1 MLQRLRSRSTKAGA
15 EGDGPRVAIVG
26 AGPGGLAAAMML
38 AAEGAR
44 VTLYEKG
51 AAVGGRTRVVSLGE
65 GYKFDIGPT
74 FFLYPQVL
82 REVFSR
88 CGLDLGAYVELAR
101 IDPQYRLDFGDGTGL
116 AATPDLARMAAE
128 IARLNPA
135 DAAALPRFM
144 ADNRAKLEAFGPIL
158 KSAFSGLSDLMKLEM
173 LPALKWLRPTQSV
186 DEDLA
191 RYFSDERVRLTF
203 SFQTKYL
210 GMSPF
215 RCPSLFT
222 ILSFLEYEYG
232 VWHPIGGCGAVSEAM
247 SEAAQTLGADVRLNA
262 DVEGLAFE
270 GRRAVGVRVGGAVEP
285 ADAVIVGAD
294 FAGTVPR
301 LVPDGLRKR
310 WSDAKIDKA
319 KFSCSTVMLYLG
331 IEGDYPELDHH
342 TIFLAEDYKANIAQI
357 EAGMGPPDEPSIYVQ
372 NPARTDDTF
381 RTAHGVSLYVLAPV
395 GNLKGGVDWEAEK
408 AGFRDRMIDML
419 EARGLTDLRQRIRVE
434 RMLTPQDWQDD
445 YGLYAGATFNLAHGL
460 DQMLMLRPRNRFEDV
475 DGVYLVGGGTHPGSG
490 LPVIYEGARITADL
504 LMKDLGLARP
514 ATRGGPMMLEAG
526 E

>member
-1 MLQRLRSRSTKAGA
+1 MLQRLRSRSTKPGV
-15 EGDGPRVAIVG
+15 EGSGPRIAIVG

-38 AAEGAR
+38 SAEGAR

-51 AAVGGRTRVVSLGE
+51 SAVGGRTKVVTLEG

-82 REVFSR
+82 REVFER
-88 CGLDLGAYVELAR
+88 CGLDMDGFIELAR
-101 IDPQYRLDFGDGTGL
+101 VDPQYRLDFGDGTGIS
-116 AATPDLARMAAE
+116 ATPDLEAMAAE
-128 IARLNPA
+128 IAKINEK
-135 DAAALPRFM
+135 DAASLQRFM
-144 ADNRAKLEAFGPIL
+144 EDNRAKLAAFGPIL
-158 KSAFSGLSDLMKLEM
+158 KSAFSGVSDVLKMEM
-173 LPALKWLRPTQSV
+173 LPALRWLRPTQSV
-186 DEDLA
+186 NDDLA
-191 RYFSDERVRLTF
+191 RYFEDERVRLTF

-247 SEAAQTLGADVRLNA
+247 SEAAQTLGAEVRLDA
-262 DVEGLAFE
+262 DVTGIAFE
-270 GRRAVGVRVGGAVEP
+270 GKRAVGVRIGDAVEP

-294 FAGTVPR
+294 FAGTVPQ
-301 LVPDGLRKR
+301 LVPNGLRKR
-310 WSDAKIDKA
+310 WTDAKIDKA

-331 IEGDYPELDHH
+331 IEGDYPHLDHH
-342 TIFLAEDYKANIAQI
+342 TIFLAEDYKANIQEI
-357 EAGMGPPDEPSIYVQ
+357 EEGFGPPSDPSVYVQ
-372 NPARTDDTF
+372 NPAKTDPSF
-381 RTAHGVSLYVLAPV
+381 RTEAGVSLYVLAPV
-395 GNLKGGVDWEAEK
+395 GNLKGGADWEASK
-408 AGFRDRMIDML
+408 AAFREQILDKL
-419 EARGLTDLRQRIRVE
+419 EARGLTDLRARIRTE
-434 RMLTPQDWQDD
+434 RMMTPEDWQDE

-514 ATRGGPMMLEAG
+514 VTQGGPMMLEAG

>member
-1 MLQRLRSRSTKAGA
+1 MGADA
-15 EGDGPRVAIVG
+15 EGQGPRVAIVG
-26 AGPGGLAAAMML
+26 AGPGGLAAAML
-38 AAEGAR
+38 LSAEGAR

-51 AAVGGRTRVVSLGE
+51 GAVGGRTKVVTLDG

-74 FFLYPQVL
+74 FFLYPEVL
-82 REVFSR
+82 REVFRR
-88 CGLDLGAYVELAR
+88 CGLDLDDYVQMKRL
-101 IDPQYRLDFGDGTGL
+101 DPQYRLDFGDGTGL
-116 AATPDLARMAAE
+116 SATPDLERMAAE
-128 IARLNPA
+128 IAKLNPK
-135 DAAALPRFM
+135 DAAALSRFM
-144 ADNRAKLEAFGPIL
+144 SDNRAKLEAFGPIL
-158 KSAFSGLSDLMKLEM
+158 RRAFSGVSDLMGLEM

-186 DEDLA
+186 ERDLA
-191 RYFSDERVRLTF
+191 RYFDDERVRLTF

-247 SEAAQTLGADVRLNA
+247 GEAAQTLGTALRLNA
-262 DVEGLAFE
+262 DVEGIAFE
-270 GRRAVGVRVGGAVEP
+270 GKRAVGVRVGGEVEP

-294 FAGTVPR
+294 FAGTVPQ
-301 LVPDGLRKR
+301 LVPNDLRKR

-331 IEGDYPELDHH
+331 IEGDYPALDHH
-342 TIFLAEDYKANIAQI
+342 TIFLAENYKENIRQI
-357 EAGMGPPDEPSIYVQ
+357 EAGEGPPDEPSIYVQ
-372 NPARTDDTF
+372 NPARSDPTF
-381 RTAHGVSLYVLAPV
+381 RTEQGVSLYVLAPV
-395 GNLKGGVDWEAEK
+395 GNLKGGTDWDAHKADFREK
-408 AGFRDRMIDML
+408 ILTTL
-419 EARGLTDLRQRIRVE
+419 EARGLAGLRDRIRVE
-434 RMLTPQDWQDD
+434 HMLTPQDWQDD